1 MTYEQLVLNR
11 HVLEQLK
18 EGKQPSV
25 SNKEKVSLDYL
36 ANHYDNIISR
46 LEKEMER
53 RPNQT
58 EFTFQL
64 RVSRK

>member
-11 HVLEQLK
+11 HALEQLK

-25 SNKEKVSLDYL
+25 SNQEKVSLDYL

-58 EFTFQL
+58 EFTFRL

>member
-58 EFTFQL
+58 EFTFRL